1 MKKIVQV
8 RFATGWGDIKLL
20 SAVVVGEYPALNSV
34 RVRLITN
41 GQFRNVH
48 PSSIVEVVS

>member
-20 SAVVVGEYPALNSV
+20 SAEVVREYPALNSV

-48 PSSIVEVVS
+48 PTSIVEVVA

>member
-8 RFATGWGDIKLL
+8 RFATGWGEIKLL
-20 SAVVVGEYPALNSV
+20 AAEVVGEYPALNSV
-34 RVRLITN
+34 RIRLITN

-48 PSSIVEVVS
+48 PSSIVGVVA